1 MRKYCVSLLLLVMGW
16 MNPTR
21 SEVVIRYST
30 PKGHVTMRMESA
42 EASFGL
48 SIPLEGLMGRVR
60 KGQPLDGCTAIEE
73 APNRQE
79 EDPLWFVILVRSS
92 NCTFSEKVKAATKG
106 NYSGAIIYNNNSD
119 KVLHMGGTGSYLT
132 PSVFIGLTDGEVIL
146 HKYLYYQSANASV
159 TLYPDDPFDL
169 NVYLLPFAIVIGI
182 CFLLMLGIVIFKCVQ
197 DHRRNRRHRL
207 PKSALKNLPIIRYN
221 EESSPYDTCCICLD
235 DYINN
240 DKLRIL
246 PCDHA
251 YHKNCIDPWLVKN
264 RRICPQCRKK
274 VFCQGQ
280 EDTDEEET
288 TTERDSLLS
297 NVRSITINGGTFHAG
312 GTYAAALAEQV
323 SHNSRR
329 NFRTRFNLFSRY
341 RRLEDN
347 YLDNESLG
355 QTSSNESSP
364 EYQTPPEYQ
373 RPPTETTD
381 VMHVAIVH
389 SQDSSSS
396 SSESENDGISRS
408 RTTESEIVT

>member
-1 MRKYCVSLLLLVMGW
+1 MGW

-146 HKYLYYQSANASV
+146 HKYLYYQSVNASV

-297 NVRSITINGGTFHAG
+297 NVRSITING
-312 GTYAAALAEQV
+312 
-323 SHNSRR
+323 
-329 NFRTRFNLFSRY
+329 
-341 RRLEDN
+341 
-347 YLDNESLG
+347 DNESLG
-355 QTSSNESSP
+355 QTSSNDSSL